1 MKTRVVLGLVFCAA
15 LVGCSNK
22 EEPASKAVG
31 GAPAAADLA
40 AGKAVAERECK
51 GCHGL
56 DGKGVAP
63 GIPTLAAQRYRYL
76 VAAMDDYRQGKRIH
90 VVLTKI
96 AEGLTQEQEH
106 NVLAYYAS
114 MPPVASATGKPA
126 HVFSPYDEGEKL
138 TGECAQC
145 HSADGNSKTP
155 GVPTLA
161 GQQPRYLVTAM
172 QEYLNAERARSPMHP
187 MLRSLNRVQ
196 MESVALYFASQT
208 PAQRDA
214 PPFGDPK
221 AGAPLSAVCG
231 GCHGPSGVS
240 VDSATPRLAG
250 QDPRYLVDAIKAY
263 RANRRRENMRI
274 YVSELSEK
282 QIEDIAAFYSIQK
295 SKPAESG
302 QTLVQDLT
310 DKCNRCHGPEV
321 ADNPNVAF
329 PKINGQDRDY
339 LIMALRAYRDDRRKS
354 SMMHT
359 MSMPYGDAVIESL
372 ADYYSS
378 QPAK

>member
-1 MKTRVVLGLVFCAA
+1 MKTRVVLGLVLFAA
-15 LVGCSNK
+15 LVGCSK
-22 EEPASKAVG
+22 EEPASKAAG
-31 GAPAAADLA
+31 GAPATADLA
-40 AGKAVAERECK
+40 AGKAVAERDCK

-56 DGKGVAP
+56 DGRGIAP

-76 VAAMDDYRQGKRIH
+76 TAAMEDYRQGRRIH

-96 AEGLTQEQEH
+96 AEGLTEAQEH
-106 NVLAYYAS
+106 NVLAYYAA
-114 MPPVASATGKPA
+114 MPPIAAAGRKPTQ
-126 HVFSPYDEGEKL
+126 VFSPYEEGKKL
-138 TGECAQC
+138 VVECARC
-145 HSADGNSKTP
+145 HSDDGNSKTP
-155 GVPTLA
+155 EVPTLA

-172 QEYLNAERARSPMHP
+172 QEYLNSERARSPMHP

-208 PAQRDA
+208 PAPRGA
-214 PPFGDPK
+214 PPFGNPK
-221 AGAPLSAVCG
+221 AGEPLSAVCG

-250 QDPRYLVDAIKAY
+250 QDPRYLVEAIKAY
-263 RANRRRENMRI
+263 RANRRRESMRI
-274 YVSELSEK
+274 YVGELNEK
-282 QIEDIAAFYSIQK
+282 QIEDIAAFYSTQE
-295 SKPAESG
+295 SRPAESG

-310 DKCNRCHGPEV
+310 DKCNRCHGPGV
-321 ADNPNVAF
+321 NNPNVAF

-378 QPAK
+378 QPLN